1 MPRKSARKVRAE
13 CVGLCVGLSREEGEE
28 YRGEIEE
35 RRDRG
40 QEEGTALL
48 GTRGSSAH
56 SGNR

>member
-13 CVGLCVGLSREEGEE
+13 CVGLSGEEGEE